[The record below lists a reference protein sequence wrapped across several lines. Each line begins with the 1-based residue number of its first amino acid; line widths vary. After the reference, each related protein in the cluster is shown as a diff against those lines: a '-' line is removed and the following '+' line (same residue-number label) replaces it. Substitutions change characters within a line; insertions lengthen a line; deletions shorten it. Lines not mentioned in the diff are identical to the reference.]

1 MAEKK
6 DREQQEKSLNDQQ
19 AVMWKKDKELFET
32 EEKRLQDKIK
42 GINSQNADFLNRQV
56 ADKKMRVSHPG
67 MNKNENQYN
76 RGLLKMIN
84 NKRKTGM
91 SAYDG
96 ASRAGAADEEWD
108 SRDMLKLKTFDY
120 SDFEFLWRKHDTKKC
135 QGQIVHLYFK
145 LVGN

>member
-19 AVMWKKDKELFET
+19 AVMWKKDKELFEA

-56 ADKKMRVSHPG
+56 ADKKMRVNHPG

-76 RGLLKMIN
+76 KGLLKMIN
-84 NKRKTGM
+84 NKRK
-91 SAYDG
+91 DG
-96 ASRAGAADEEWD
+96 AS
-108 SRDMLKLKTFDY
+108 
-120 SDFEFLWRKHDTKKC
+120 
-135 QGQIVHLYFK
+135 
-145 LVGN
+145 